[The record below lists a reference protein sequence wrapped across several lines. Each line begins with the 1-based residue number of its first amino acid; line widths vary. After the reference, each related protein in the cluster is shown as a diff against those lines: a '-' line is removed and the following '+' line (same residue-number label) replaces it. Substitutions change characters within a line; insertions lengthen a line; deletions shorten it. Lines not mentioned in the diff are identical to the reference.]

1 MLRQSVLPFKL
12 ETTDESLTSHA
23 GLVLFGEFLK
33 SLNLQSW
40 IDRAFGRPGS
50 GAGYPASSYVIPLL
64 LMLHGGGRSLCD
76 LRMISRDKALL
87 TLLEIEEVPSTDAF
101 GRWLRRVGGK
111 EGGVDH
117 LSPAI
122 DRVLALMGKR
132 LRKKRRK
139 AWMKAV
145 RGVTLDIDAS
155 QIVAEKES
163 AQWTYKG
170 EKGYMPLVAHVS
182 ELSGMVLHEEFREG
196 NISPGAGHVPFLD
209 TCLKHLPSGLIL
221 NCLRA
226 DSASYQADV
235 FNWCT
240 ERGVR
245 FCIGAD
251 LDCAVRSAIEQIP
264 DDLWR
269 PYRGGQI
276 AETVHCMN
284 RTNNAFRLIVH
295 RKPLQS
301 SLPGLEE
308 EAPPAGSR
316 YRVLATNRKEIPE
329 WIIDWYNQRGDGS
342 ENRIKDLKT
351 GFGMERMPSGETM
364 ANAVFFRI
372 GVLAYN
378 LFCLFRGLVLE
389 EEFGHAQ
396 IQTIRWRLYQ
406 VAGKVVRHAGA
417 ILLKVAPDI
426 LSLFQSLR
434 KKSFALFLREGV
446 T

>member
-1 MLRQSVLPFKL
+1 M
-12 ETTDESLTSHA
+12 TIT
-23 GLVLFGEFLK
+23 G
-33 SLNLQSW
+33 
-40 IDRAFGRPGS
+40 
-50 GAGYPASSYVIPLL
+50 
-64 LMLHGGGRSLCD
+64 
-76 LRMISRDKALL
+76 
-87 TLLEIEEVPSTDAF
+87 
-101 GRWLRRVGGK
+101 
-111 EGGVDH
+111 
-117 LSPAI
+117 
-122 DRVLALMGKR
+122 
-132 LRKKRRK
+132 
-139 AWMKAV
+139 
-145 RGVTLDIDAS
+145 GVTLDIDAS

-182 ELSGMVLHEEFREG
+182 ELSGMVLHEEFRDG
-196 NISPGAGHVPFLD
+196 NVSPGAGHVPFLD
-209 TCLKHLPSGLIL
+209 TCLKHLPSGLVL
-221 NCLRA
+221 NQLRA

-251 LDCAVRSAIEQIP
+251 LNSAVRAEIEQIP

-295 RKPLQS
+295 RKPLQA
-301 SLPGLEE
+301 SLPGLPE
-308 EAPPAGSR
+308 EALPAESR

-351 GFGMERMPSGETM
+351 GFGMERMPSGETK

-417 ILLKVAPDI
+417 LVLKVAPDI
-426 LSLFQSLR
+426 LSTFQALR